1 MVTQS
6 LEGKGCR
13 RVRVEAERREEEM
26 SKRIKICIGDSVV
39 QGELNESP
47 TASLIWEALPIEGK
61 GNRWGEEIYFAIPVK
76 AELDETAR
84 AVVERGDLGYWPQG
98 HALCIFF
105 GPTPVSRGDEIRP
118 ASPVNIV
125 GNIKGDLRVLKEVA
139 EGTMVRLDK
148 EE

>member
-1 MVTQS
+1 MDRFIQIHV
-6 LEGKGCR
+6 
-13 RVRVEAERREEEM
+13 
-26 SKRIKICIGDSVV
+26 GDIAF

-47 TASLIWEALPIEGK
+47 TASIIWEALPIEGT

-76 AELDETAR
+76 AELDDTAR

-125 GNIKGDLRVLKEVA
+125 GKIRGDLRTLKEVA

>member
-1 MVTQS
+1 
-6 LEGKGCR
+6 
-13 RVRVEAERREEEM
+13 M

-47 TASLIWEALPIEGK
+47 TASLIWEALPIKGK

-139 EGTMVRLDK
+139 EGTIVRLDK
-148 EE
+148 KE

>member
-1 MVTQS
+1 MDRCIQIHVGDVT
-6 LEGKGCR
+6 L
-13 RVRVEAERREEEM
+13 
-26 SKRIKICIGDSVV
+26 

-47 TASLIWEALPIEGK
+47 TASLIWEALPIEDM
-61 GNRWGEEIYFAIPVK
+61 GNRWGAEIYFAIPVK
-76 AELDETAR
+76 AELDDTAR
-84 AVVERGDLGYWPQG
+84 AVVEHGDLGYWPQG

-125 GNIKGDLRVLKEVA
+125 GKIRGDLRALKEVA
-139 EGTMVRLDK
+139 DGTIVRLAK

>member
-1 MVTQS
+1 MDRCIQIHVGDVT
-6 LEGKGCR
+6 LE
-13 RVRVEAERREEEM
+13 
-26 SKRIKICIGDSVV
+26 
-39 QGELNESP
+39 GELNESP
-47 TASLIWEALPIEGK
+47 TASLIWEALPIEGM

-76 AELDETAR
+76 AELDDTAR

-98 HALCIFF
+98 RALCIFF

-118 ASPVNIV
+118 ASPVNLV
-125 GNIKGDLRVLKEVA
+125 GKIRGNLRVLKEAA

>member
-1 MVTQS
+1 MD
-6 LEGKGCR
+6 R
-13 RVRVEAERREEEM
+13 
-26 SKRIKICIGDSVV
+26 CITIHVGDVV
-39 QGELNESP
+39 LQGELHESL
-47 TASLIWEALPIEGK
+47 TASLIWKALPIEGR

-76 AELDETAR
+76 ADLDDTAR

-98 HALCIFF
+98 HALCMFF

-125 GNIKGDLRVLKEVA
+125 GKIKGDLGVLKGVA
-139 EGTMVRLDK
+139 EGTMVRLEK